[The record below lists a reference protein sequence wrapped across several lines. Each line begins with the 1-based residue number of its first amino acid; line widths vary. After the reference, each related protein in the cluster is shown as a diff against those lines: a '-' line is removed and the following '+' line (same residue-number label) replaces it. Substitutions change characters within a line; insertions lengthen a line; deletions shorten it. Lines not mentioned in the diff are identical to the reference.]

1 MKRGTVLLVAMAA
14 CADNDFV
21 VRPYIDFPANEAAT
35 PYPVDQLTISVA
47 HAGSEIDLVSA
58 TFPQGS
64 NISLS
69 DIPFGDDLVMHM
81 TGRYKGS
88 DVAYGRT
95 CQFEL
100 RADARVPVPH
110 LWLSKTVKWGSLS
123 TQPIARSDGVAIT
136 FSDGSGLVLGGHTP
150 ELPSEGIR
158 QVERFDPSTGEYEL
172 LHDILPRVGQAVAL
186 LGDIADTRVVVIG
199 GVDADTGLGAQFVEV
214 LDADRTTEHQY
225 DMFPDTQMPLVG
237 ISATSLTDGR
247 VIAIGGREPP
257 SGAFKQEVIE
267 ISVEGGTP
275 IIAPLRAKLAFPR
288 FLHTATRLGDQ
299 VGSPVL
305 ITGGLDA
312 AGKPVAQA
320 ELFKPLAENFESSFT
335 PAMKKPRWHHQAV
348 RLPDG
353 SVLIIG
359 GVDELGTPIREIEL
373 FSLDTGFRLL
383 PDPSNPTLFA
393 KLPDSAGVVDFSATT
408 LPDGRVLIAGG
419 RSFIDGPALNTA
431 FIASLDPFDGTVDIV
446 PTDRLPSDDRGTAV
460 ARAGH
465 QATSLC
471 DGTVLIAG
479 GTASQT
485 AFVRY
490 NPPPVSRR

>member
-1 MKRGTVLLVAMAA
+1 MVRRALLLVGLAA

-21 VRPYIDFPANEAAT
+21 VRPFIDFPTNEPAS

-47 HAGSEIDLVSA
+47 HAGSEIDLVST

-64 NISLS
+64 SISLS

-81 TGRYKGS
+81 TGRFKGS

-110 LWLSKTVKWGSLS
+110 LWLSKTVKWGALS
-123 TQPIARSDGVAIT
+123 QQPIARSDGVAIT
-136 FSDGSGLVLGGHTP
+136 FSDGSGLTLGGHTP
-150 ELPSEGIR
+150 EVLTEGIR
-158 QVERFDPSTGEYEL
+158 QVERFDPNTGEYEL
-172 LHDILPRVGQAVAL
+172 LHDIVPRVGQAVAL

-199 GVDADTGLGAQFVEV
+199 GVDPSTSVGAQFIEV
-214 LDADRTTEHQY
+214 IDADRTTDRQY
-225 DMFPDTQMPLVG
+225 DMFPDTQMAVVG

-257 SGAFKQEVIE
+257 AGALKDQVIE
-267 ISVEGGTP
+267 VSIESGTP
-275 IIAPLRAKLAFPR
+275 IVKPLRAKLKFPR

-299 VGSPVL
+299 IGSPVL
-305 ITGGLDA
+305 VTGGLDL

-320 ELFKPLAENFESSFT
+320 ELFKPLAENFEDSFN
-335 PAMKKPRWHHQAV
+335 PVMNKPRWHHQAV

-353 SVLIIG
+353 SVLILG
-359 GVDELGTPIREIEL
+359 GVDETGNVVREVEL
-373 FSLDTGFRLL
+373 FSLDTGFRTIS
-383 PDPSNPTLFA
+383 DPSTPSGFA
-393 KLPDSAGVVDFSATT
+393 ELPMAAGVVDFSATT

-419 RSFIDGPALNTA
+419 RPFIDGPELNTV
-431 FIASLDPFDGTVDIV
+431 FIARLDTFDGTVDIV
-446 PTDRLPSDDRGTAV
+446 PTDRLGN

-465 QATSLC
+465 QATLLC

-479 GTASQT
+479 GTPSQSPYE
-485 AFVRY
+485 RY
-490 NPPPVSRR
+490 NPPPAGRR